1 MKEAQRGVWGA
12 EPPTKS
18 EDRYAV
24 AKAALS
30 QLPHPV
36 VMIGAAAGGQRS
48 CATGTAMY
56 VSLAPAQ
63 IAIAVHPGSNTAKL
77 IERSGEFSIS
87 VLTQA
92 QQDLATAAG
101 HSGPAGEDKLTA
113 LGIPVVDPPAGC
125 LAPGVAGSIA
135 VLWCRVV
142 DRRATGDQVLQIGE
156 VVAHQGDDQKLDALL
171 RFRRRYWNIGH
182 WTSDESP
189 EGYPT

>member
-1 MKEAQRGVWGA
+1 MRLKTRVSPGGRQGPAAG
-12 EPPTKS
+12 
-18 EDRYAV
+18 DRFAV

-36 VMIGAAAGGQRS
+36 VIIAAAADGERS

-63 IAIAVHPGSNTAKL
+63 LAVALHPGSRTAKL
-77 IERSGEFSIS
+77 IDRSQEFSVS

-92 QQDLATAAG
+92 QQDLAAAAG
-101 HSGPAGEDKLTA
+101 RSASGPDKFA
-113 LGIPVVDPPAGC
+113 ELGVAVLDAPEGASAPA
-125 LAPGVAGSIA
+125 VAGSLA

-142 DRRATGDQVLQIGE
+142 HRLETGDHVLHIGE
-156 VVAHQGDDQKLDALL
+156 VVAHRPDVTKLDALL
-171 RFRRRYWNIGH
+171 RFRRRYVNIGH
-182 WTSDESP
+182 WTSEESP

>member
-1 MKEAQRGVWGA
+1 MTIGPGVRGA
-12 EPPTKS
+12 EPPAKS

-24 AKAALS
+24 AKTALA

-36 VMIGAAAGGQRS
+36 VVIGAAADGERS

-56 VSLAPAQ
+56 VSLAPAL

-87 VLTQA
+87 VLTHA
-92 QQDLATAAG
+92 QQDIASGAG
-101 HSGPAGEDKLTA
+101 HSGPPGEDKLTA
-113 LGIPVVDPPAGC
+113 LGIPVVDPPGGC
-125 LAPGVAGSIA
+125 SAPGVAGSIA
-135 VLWCRVV
+135 VMWCRVV
-142 DRRATGDQVLQIGE
+142 ERLPTGDQVLQIGE
-156 VVAHQGDDQKLDALL
+156 VVAHTGDEHKVDALL

-182 WTSDESP
+182 PRSDESP